1 MREDPLDR
9 AHSPRGPVD
18 LFTDRKTESQAFS
31 DALAEHW
38 LLMYASADAGTAR
51 NVLAFYGLGGIGKS
65 ELSKRLERWV
75 TNGLPPDDQW
85 GAPPTTSVVATARI
99 DLHTSSGKLEVV
111 QAVVAIRQAFAAVK
125 KRWPAFDVGFM
136 AYWSATHPGEDLP
149 GTGTK
154 YQDVADGISDTI
166 CDALEDLDLP
176 GTPVGLGVRGVRA
189 IVSAVRRKTLR
200 KAAFKSSPGYADF
213 LQLLADEPSKE
224 DPKPELLIDLASY
237 LDFELAAM
245 DGPDRLIV
253 VFIDTFERLSSDPR
267 RTGESLLNQLVYVMP
282 NVLFVVTGR
291 NMLDWY
297 DERAT
302 RLKYRGPLRW
312 PALQPGATDE
322 PRQHRVGK
330 LHHDDRMTFLE
341 MACNQL
347 ELEISDEV
355 VAGIA
360 NASGGLP
367 QYLQIACDVAAT
379 IVHNGRGP
387 VTVDQ
392 VTGSLDELVDRVL
405 DDIPS
410 DEQRALRAAAI
421 LPYFDAEIVAAAAQ
435 VDVGCALRAL
445 SRPMID
451 ERSDELFPYSM
462 HDEIRAALRYAG
474 HGLPGGWSGH
484 DWNAAATR
492 GLRQIR
498 SMYDEHMNS
507 NRVGEAVETLGLAIV
522 LVCDNDASVDASPEP
537 SVYADWLTAAIV
549 LGPSIRA
556 LYRLVPIQ
564 STTSYGR
571 GILDFILASS
581 DVPTIDDRCS
591 LMTGVFE
598 SEHPLSRPAGRHRS
612 YILRNAYRWDEAL
625 ASFDELIE
633 RAPSDL
639 HRYQRVITMLAAR
652 RFRDAMEAATHLTE
666 SHQLSVKRSC
676 SLAHGTFGDEWFSA
690 QRLKLNE
697 LRQKRRHREAVEQQ
711 SMYYRWRA
719 LLRCDLTMEDVE
731 QLREQ
736 AEITGHRSA
745 IRDALVAHALTD
757 PHGFTRDP
765 DLLRQLEAID
775 RARNEGRLGFR
786 TAMTAAAMAWWRS
799 DERTLAALRD
809 EIDRTATVRG
819 RLWIPAECLLS
830 HAGFAVRPVDAQWLE
845 PYTDVV
851 ERFGGYFET
860 WRSVQAPN
868 DPRSR

>member
-1 MREDPLDR
+1 MPLREDPRDR
-9 AHSPRGPVD
+9 ADNPRGLVD
-18 LFTDRKTESQAFS
+18 LFTDRKTESQAFA

-38 LLMYASADAGTAR
+38 LLMYAAAETGTAR
-51 NVLAFYGLGGIGKS
+51 NVLTFYGLGGIGKS
-65 ELSKRLERWV
+65 KLSERLERWV
-75 TNGLPPDDQW
+75 TDGLPPDDQW
-85 GAPPTTSVVATARI
+85 GAPPATSVVATARI

-111 QAVVAIRQAFAAVK
+111 QAIVAIRQAFASVK
-125 KRWPAFDVGFM
+125 RRWPAFDVGFM

-189 IVSAVRRKTLR
+189 IISAVQQKKLR
-200 KAAFKSSPGYADF
+200 KAAFNSSRGYTDF
-213 LQLLADEPSKE
+213 LQRLADEPSKE
-224 DPKPELLIDLASY
+224 SPQPELLIELASY

-267 RTGESLLNQLVYVMP
+267 RTGERLLNQLVYVMP

-302 RLKYRGPLRW
+302 RLRYRGPLRW
-312 PALQPGATDE
+312 PSLQPGATGE

-330 LHHDDRMTFLE
+330 LHHEDRMKFLE
-341 MACNQL
+341 MACEQL
-347 ELEISDEV
+347 DLDMSDEV
-355 VAGIA
+355 AAGIA

-379 IVHNGRGP
+379 IIHNGRGP

-405 DDIPS
+405 DDIPP

-435 VDVGCALRAL
+435 VDVGCALRAMN
-445 SRPMID
+445 RPMID
-451 ERSDELFPYSM
+451 ERSDELFAYSM
-462 HDEIRAALRYAG
+462 HDEIRAALRQAG
-474 HGLPGGWSGH
+474 HGVTGGWSDH

-498 SMYDEHMNS
+498 SVYAEHMRS
-507 NRVGEAVETLGLAIV
+507 KRVGAAVAALGLAIV
-522 LVCDNDASVDASPEP
+522 LVCDNDASVDALPEP
-537 SVYADWLTAAIV
+537 SVYKDWLTEAII

-556 LYRLVPIQ
+556 LYRLIPAQ
-564 STTSYGR
+564 STTEYGR
-571 GILDFILASS
+571 RILDFILASS
-581 DVPTIDDRCS
+581 GIPSIDDRCG

-639 HRYQRVITMLAAR
+639 HRYQRVITLVAAR
-652 RFRDAMEAATHLTE
+652 RFREAMDAADLLTE
-666 SHQLSVKRSC
+666 SNKLSVQRSC
-676 SLAHGTFGDEWFSA
+676 SLAHGTVTTDWFSI
-690 QRLKLNE
+690 QQSKLNE
-697 LRQKRRHREAVEQQ
+697 LRQKRRHREAIEKQ

-719 LLRCDLTMEDVE
+719 LLQCDLTMEEVE
-731 QLREQ
+731 ALREQ

-745 IRDALVAHALTD
+745 IRDAFVAHALTD
-757 PHGFTRDP
+757 PPGFMRDP
-765 DLLRQLEAID
+765 DHIRQLEAID
-775 RARNEGRLGFR
+775 RAQNDGRLGFR
-786 TAMTAAAMAWWRS
+786 TAMTAAALAWWRC
-799 DERTLAALRD
+799 DEQALLGLRD
-809 EIDRTATVRG
+809 EIDRTTTVRG
-819 RLWIPAECLLS
+819 RLWIPAECLLAR
-830 HAGFAVRPVDAQWLE
+830 AGFAVQPVEAQWLE
-845 PYTDVV
+845 PHVDVA
-851 ERFGGYFET
+851 ERFGGYFEA
-860 WRSVQAPN
+860 WRSRTGGLSP
-868 DPRSR
+868 